1 MSMPSSTA
9 CGSPSM
15 TEPSMNAPGSPS
27 SPLQMMYF
35 VSPGE
40 AAANFHFMPVG
51 KPAPPR
57 PRRPESSTS
66 WTICSGVIVVSALRA
81 AS

>member
-1 MSMPSSTA
+1 MIMPSITA

-15 TEPSMNAPGSPS
+15 IAASMKAPGSPS

-35 VSPGE
+35 SSPGE
-40 AAANFHFMPVG
+40 RRANFHFMPVG

-57 PRRPESSTS
+57 PRRPEARTSSMIS
-66 WTICSGVIVVSALRA
+66 SGCIVVSALRA

>member
-1 MSMPSSTA
+1 MPSSTA

-15 TEPSMNAPGSPS
+15 MEASMNAPGSPS
-27 SPLQMMYF
+27 SPLQITYLT
-35 VSPGE
+35 SPGE
-40 AAANFHFMPVG
+40 LRAKRHFWPVG

-57 PRRPESSTS
+57 PRRPEARTSSTIS
-66 WTICSGVIVVSALRA
+66 SGCMAVSALRA